1 MKFIADKTAELRA
14 AVRANDPKRVAQ
26 VLSETTAE
34 SGLSWEDTVTEMT
47 ETDRRQQ
54 QG

>member
-1 MKFIADKTAELRA
+1 MKFIDDKTAELRA

-26 VLSETTAE
+26 ILTEATAE
-34 SGLSWEDTVTEMT
+34 SDLTWEGTVTAMT